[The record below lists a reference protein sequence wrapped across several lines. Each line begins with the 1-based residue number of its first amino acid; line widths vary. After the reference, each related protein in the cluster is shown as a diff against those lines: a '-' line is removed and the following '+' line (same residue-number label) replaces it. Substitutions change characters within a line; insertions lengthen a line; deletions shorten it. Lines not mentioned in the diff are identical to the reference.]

1 MRLPENVQKIITIL
15 EEAGFEG
22 YAVGGCVR
30 DTLLH
35 KNPDD
40 WDITTNASPIEVKK
54 LFPRTI
60 DTGIAHGTV
69 TVLIGKETFE
79 VTTYR
84 IDGEYEDARHPKE
97 VVFTSCLSEDLK
109 RRDFTINAMAYNDKT
124 GIVDEFSGI
133 QDLEAKIIRCVGNP
147 EERFTEDALRMM
159 RAVRFSGQLGYE
171 IEFTTGQA
179 INKLAPTLSKISA
192 ERICTEL
199 TKLMISEHPDYLRKA
214 YELGMT
220 GVFLPEFDAAMET
233 EQNNPHH
240 CYSVGEHILHSLLF
254 VRADKVLRFAM
265 LFHDMGKAV
274 TKSVDE
280 KGVDHFYGHGKIS
293 AEMADRIMKRLRFD
307 NDTRQKVVRL
317 VSYHDLKIK
326 LTPEGVRRAVVKI
339 GEDLFPLLLEVKR
352 ADFLSQSMFK
362 REEKEK
368 ELQQLEEIYQTVLKN
383 GDCVSIKML
392 AVTGSDLIAA
402 GMEPGRAIGVT
413 LQEMLNLVL
422 KEPSLNTKEYLLSR
436 ISRKE

>member
-1 MRLPENVQKIITIL
+1 MKLPENVKTIITTL
-15 EEAGFEG
+15 ENAGFEG

-54 LFPRTI
+54 LFPCTI

-124 GIVDEFSGI
+124 GIVDEFGGI

-339 GEDLFPLLLEVKR
+339 GEDLFPILLEVKR

-402 GMEPGRAIGVT
+402 GMKPGKEIGEA

-422 KEPSLNTKEYLLSR
+422 KEPSLNTKEYLLSC

>member
-1 MRLPENVQKIITIL
+1 MKLPENVKTIITTL
-15 EEAGFEG
+15 ENAGFEG

-124 GIVDEFSGI
+124 GIVDEFGGI

-339 GEDLFPLLLEVKR
+339 GEDLFPILLEVKR

-402 GMEPGRAIGVT
+402 GMKPGKEIGEA

>member
-1 MRLPENVQKIITIL
+1 MKLPENVKTIITTL
-15 EEAGFEG
+15 ENAGFEG

-109 RRDFTINAMAYNDKT
+109 RRDFTINAMAYNDKI

-199 TKLMISEHPDYLRKA
+199 TKLMISKHPDYLRKA

-339 GEDLFPLLLEVKR
+339 GEDLFPILLEVKR

-422 KEPSLNTKEYLLSR
+422 KEPSLNTKEYLLSC

>member
-339 GEDLFPLLLEVKR
+339 GEDLFPILLEVKR

-422 KEPSLNTKEYLLSR
+422 KEPSLNTKEYLLSC

>member
-124 GIVDEFSGI
+124 GIVDEFGGI

-402 GMEPGRAIGVT
+402 GMKPGRAIGVT

>member
-1 MRLPENVQKIITIL
+1 MKLPENVKTIITTL
-15 EEAGFEG
+15 ENAGFEG

-54 LFPRTI
+54 LFPCTI

-124 GIVDEFSGI
+124 GIVDEFGGI

-339 GEDLFPLLLEVKR
+339 GEDLFPILLEVKR

-422 KEPSLNTKEYLLSR
+422 KEPSLNTKEYLLSC

>member
-109 RRDFTINAMAYNDKT
+109 RRDFTINAMAYNDKI

-199 TKLMISEHPDYLRKA
+199 TKLMISKHPDYLRKA

>member
-1 MRLPENVQKIITIL
+1 MKLPENVKTIITTL
-15 EEAGFEG
+15 ENAGFEG

-109 RRDFTINAMAYNDKT
+109 RRDFTINAMAYNDKI

-339 GEDLFPLLLEVKR
+339 GEDLFPILLEVKR

-402 GMEPGRAIGVT
+402 GMKPGKEIGEA

-422 KEPSLNTKEYLLSR
+422 KEPSLNTKEYLLSC

>member
-1 MRLPENVQKIITIL
+1 MKLPENVKTIITTL
-15 EEAGFEG
+15 ENAGFEG

-124 GIVDEFSGI
+124 GIVDEFGGI

-402 GMEPGRAIGVT
+402 GMKPGRAIGVT

>member
-1 MRLPENVQKIITIL
+1 MKLPENVKTIITTL
-15 EEAGFEG
+15 ENAGFEG

-124 GIVDEFSGI
+124 GIVDEFGGI

-192 ERICTEL
+192 ERICTEM

-339 GEDLFPLLLEVKR
+339 GEDLFPILLEVKR

-402 GMEPGRAIGVT
+402 GMKPGKEIGEA

-422 KEPSLNTKEYLLSR
+422 KEPSLNTKEYLLSC

>member
-109 RRDFTINAMAYNDKT
+109 RRDFTINAMAYNDKI

>member
-1 MRLPENVQKIITIL
+1 MKLPENVKTIITTL
-15 EEAGFEG
+15 ENAGFEG

-124 GIVDEFSGI
+124 GIVDEFGGI

-199 TKLMISEHPDYLRKA
+199 TKLMISKHPDYLRKA

-265 LFHDMGKAV
+265 LFHDMGKVV

-402 GMEPGRAIGVT
+402 GMKPGRAIGVT

>member
-199 TKLMISEHPDYLRKA
+199 TKLMISKHPDYLRKA

-265 LFHDMGKAV
+265 LFHDMGKVV

>member
-124 GIVDEFSGI
+124 GIVDEFGGI

-199 TKLMISEHPDYLRKA
+199 TKLMISKHPDYLRKA

-265 LFHDMGKAV
+265 LFHDMGKVV

>member
-1 MRLPENVQKIITIL
+1 MKLPENVKTIITTL
-15 EEAGFEG
+15 ENAGFEG

-35 KNPDD
+35 KSPDD
-40 WDITTNASPIEVKK
+40 WDITTNASPSQVKE

-84 IDGEYEDARHPKE
+84 IDGEYEDSRHPKE
-97 VVFTSCLSEDLK
+97 VVFTASLLEDLK
-109 RRDFTINAMAYNDKT
+109 RRDFTINAMAYNDKS
-124 GIVDEFSGI
+124 GIVDEFGGI
-133 QDLEAKIIRCVGNP
+133 KDLEDKIIRCVGNP
-147 EERFTEDALRMM
+147 KERFTEDALRMM

-171 IEFTTGQA
+171 IEFATGQA
-179 INKLAPTLSKISA
+179 IKKLAPTLSKISA

-220 GVFLPEFDAAMET
+220 EVFLPEFDATMET

-254 VRADKVLRFAM
+254 VRADKVLRFTM
-265 LFHDMGKAV
+265 LFHDIGKAV

-280 KGVDHFYGHGKIS
+280 KGIDHFYGHGKIS
-293 AEMADRIMKRLRFD
+293 ADMADSIMKRLRFD

-326 LTPEGVRRAVVKI
+326 LTPEDVRRAIVKV
-339 GEDLFPLLLEVKR
+339 GEELFPLLLEVKR

-368 ELQQLEEIYQTVLKN
+368 ELQQLEEIYQTIIKN
-383 GDCVSIKML
+383 KDCVSIKML

-402 GMEPGRAIGVT
+402 GMKPGKGIGEA

>member
-402 GMEPGRAIGVT
+402 GMKPGRAIGVT

>member
-1 MRLPENVQKIITIL
+1 MKLPENVKTIITTL
-15 EEAGFEG
+15 ENAGFEG

-124 GIVDEFSGI
+124 GIVDEFGGI

-199 TKLMISEHPDYLRKA
+199 TKLMISKHPDYLRKA